1 MVKLENIW
9 ILHKICTRK
18 YTEYIDE
25 KDFFFIIIIIIFY
38 FRLDEVV
45 AIQFNLYT
53 ILCTQRNNDTLKYS
67 NI

>member
-1 MVKLENIW
+1 MVNLENIW

-25 KDFFFIIIIIIFY
+25 KGFFFIIIILY